1 MRAKALTFRRTSI
14 AYSIFSATLVRT
26 SSHTKVYEVNFRDL
40 IQALDLLNARAVVDD
55 CEIAIWHD
63 RSQVQR
69 TLSLKCI
76 IASLPGADTHGLGH
90 LEDKNLAVTNFIG
103 MGRLLNGLD
112 NTIHLNVIDYQV

>member
-1 MRAKALTFRRTSI
+1 MTFRRTSI

-90 LEDKNLAVTNFIG
+90 LEDENLAVTNFIG